1 MRLTGGILVILGM
14 IATAAPASAAV
25 ECGRASWHEL
35 RSRTASGERADPNA
49 FAAAHRTL
57 PFGTMVRVENPK
69 NGRAVFVKINDRGPF
84 VRGRVIDVTRAAAKA
99 LDMVRAGSAQ
109 VRIVAPLFGKKTC

>member
-25 ECGRASWHEL
+25 ECGRASWYEL

-84 VRGRVIDVTRAAAKA
+84 LRGRVIDVTRAAAKA